1 MLSEAVL
8 KRLVGGV
15 KAVVAVAAVVG
26 SQVSW
31 AAQPLKVGY
40 SDWPG
45 WVAWQVAIDKGWF
58 KQAGVDVKFE
68 WFDYSASMEAFAAG
82 KIDAVTMTN
91 GDALVTG
98 AGGARSVMVMLT
110 DYSNGNDMII
120 GKPGIKSLKDLK
132 GKKVAVE
139 FGLVEHLLLLNG
151 LKKAGMKESDVTLVN
166 AKTNEMPQVLASGDV
181 AAVGAWQP
189 IAGQAI
195 KGLPGSRPIYTSA
208 DEPGLIYDVL
218 AVSPTSLAARKAEWQ
233 KVVLVWDKVVS
244 FINDPKTQ
252 PEALKIMA
260 ARVGVPAEAYGSFLK
275 GTKLLSLK
283 EGKAIMAKGEGFK
296 SLHGST
302 KIADDFNVANDV
314 YKKAQPVD
322 SYIDAS
328 LTKAAAK

>member
-1 MLSEAVL
+1 MLSGAVS
-8 KRLVGGV
+8 KRWMGGV
-15 KAVVAVAAVVG
+15 KAVVAMAAVVG

-68 WFDYSASMEAFAAG
+68 WFDYSASMEAVAAG

-98 AGGARSVMVMLT
+98 AGGARSVMIMLT

-218 AVSPTSLAARKAEWQ
+218 AVSPTSLASRKADWQ
-233 KVVLVWDKVVS
+233 KVVLVWDKVVG

-260 ARVGVPAEAYGSFLK
+260 ARVGVPAESYAAFLK
-275 GTKLLSLK
+275 GTKLLTLK
-283 EGKAIMAKGEGFK
+283 EGAAIMTKGEGFK
-296 SLHGST
+296 SLHGSS

-314 YKKAQPVD
+314 YKKAQPVEG
-322 SYIDAS
+322 YIDAS